1 MHSHPEIKPIEAAAA
16 ASRATLKQRVL
27 VACYLTAAAVAMLGW
42 LSAFSWAATEVAKLL
57 LT

>member
-1 MHSHPEIKPIEAAAA
+1 MHGHTEITPVEAAAA
-16 ASRATLKQRVL
+16 ASRATIKQRVL

-42 LSAFSWAATEVAKLL
+42 LSAFSWAAAEVAKLL

>member
-1 MHSHPEIKPIEAAAA
+1 MHSHPEIRSIEAAA

-42 LSAFSWAATEVAKLL
+42 LSAFSWAAAEVAKLL
-57 LT
+57 LA

>member
-1 MHSHPEIKPIEAAAA
+1 MHGHTEITPVEAAA
-16 ASRATLKQRVL
+16 ASRATIKQRVV

-42 LSAFSWAATEVAKLL
+42 LSAFSWAAAEVAKLL